1 MLEKVAHRKN
11 RQCFNTFSGVLVLMK
26 HAIILGFI
34 ALILGNVIAYE
45 IQTTIAPQ
53 LDMVSNIVLMM
64 SLVGIL
70 FIVIGLYATVVRVR
84 KTK

>member
-1 MLEKVAHRKN
+1 
-11 RQCFNTFSGVLVLMK
+11 MK
-26 HAIILGFI
+26 RAIILGFV

-45 IQTTIAPQ
+45 IHTSIAPQ
-53 LDMVSNIVLMM
+53 LDTVSNIVLMM
-64 SLVGIL
+64 SLIGIL

>member
-1 MLEKVAHRKN
+1 
-11 RQCFNTFSGVLVLMK
+11 MK
-26 HAIILGFI
+26 RAIILGFI

-64 SLVGIL
+64 SLVGLL
-70 FIVIGLYATVVRVR
+70 FIIIGLYATVVRVK
-84 KTK
+84 KTN

>member
-1 MLEKVAHRKN
+1 
-11 RQCFNTFSGVLVLMK
+11 MK
-26 HAIILGFI
+26 RAIILGFI

-53 LDMVSNIVLMM
+53 WDMVNNIVLMM
-64 SLVGIL
+64 TLAGFL
-70 FIVIGLYATVVRVR
+70 FIIIGLYATVVRVR